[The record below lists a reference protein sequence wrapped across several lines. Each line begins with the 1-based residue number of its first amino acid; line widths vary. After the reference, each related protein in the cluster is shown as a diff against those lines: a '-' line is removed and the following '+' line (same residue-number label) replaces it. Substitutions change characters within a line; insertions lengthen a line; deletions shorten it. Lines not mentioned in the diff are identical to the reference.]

1 MDLTV
6 YIQLIFLFGVNIIF
20 AFSGIVSNTLVIVS
34 ILKSR
39 QLRKKLCH
47 FMILVLS
54 CCDLVTVVTIYPG
67 LLLYLISWLRE
78 DYDLLSRMKFYLHMV
93 GVFVAFSFLALL
105 VMNIERY
112 LGTYYPIFRTSVTR
126 LRLLTL
132 LAMLLIPSIVIFT
145 ISRNGLVVS
154 APVFLIFFMGSF
166 FLLFIFVN
174 FKLFN
179 IARKV
184 HRTVSPETRTR
195 VNLKNISMG
204 LWVVACLIFLSI
216 PNSLYIALYFAEK
229 SASEKSV
236 FHLGRHR
243 QHYELRIK
251 QFDLFLEEQSFTRRR
266 NKDTKDVE
274 RSSCR
279 ILKKLLSINYIMF
292 HRLLQTI
299 KAGRPN
305 QTSNSNFPRSIN
317 HS

>member
-1 MDLTV
+1 MSYTLPNGFNR
-6 YIQLIFLFGVNIIF
+6 LHPVNILVWCEHNLRYLWDRFKHIGDSQHF
-20 AFSGIVSNTLVIVS
+20 EIATTSKEIMSFHDLGIIV
-34 ILKSR
+34 LRFGHSR
-39 QLRKKLCH
+39 
-47 FMILVLS
+47 I
-54 CCDLVTVVTIYPG
+54 TIYPG

-112 LGTYYPIFRTSVTR
+112 LGAYYPIFHRTSVTR

-174 FKLFN
+174 FKLFS

-184 HRTVSPETRTR
+184 LRTVSPETRTR

-229 SASEKSV
+229 SAST
-236 FHLGRHR
+236 
-243 QHYELRIK
+243 LRLSFIWAGTGNTMNCALNSLIFFWKNKVLRAEGIK
-251 QFDLFLEEQSFTRRR
+251 
-266 NKDTKDVE
+266 
-274 RSSCR
+274 
-279 ILKKLLSINYIMF
+279 ILKTLKD
-292 HRLLQTI
+292 RLV
-299 KAGRPN
+299 G
-305 QTSNSNFPRSIN
+305 S
-317 HS
+317 